1 MSGTIL
7 HAGGPPAGRARS
19 FWDDLPRPFF
29 LVAPMANATDTA
41 FRRIITECSSPHAV
55 YTEFTSVAGLCSRG
69 APRLMVDLEFAEC
82 ERPVIAQFFGSV
94 PEQFRRCA
102 ELAVEL
108 GFDGVDINMGCPD
121 RAVLRQKA
129 GAALI
134 RDPDLA
140 VEIIDA
146 TRDGAGDLPVSVKTR
161 IGDASDIVEEWIGRL
176 LTARPAAIAI
186 HARTIKERSEVPAH
200 WDAVRRACELAR
212 GTGVPIVGNGDVRS
226 LDQGRALAAE
236 TGADGVMIGRGVFG
250 NPWLFSEAGG
260 PGDLRV
266 AVETM
271 LAHALLYDLL
281 FAGRKNFVDM
291 RRHFKAYVGGFPGAR
306 RLRMELME
314 TRSVADVERVVGPVI
329 GAASVRRARDRAH
342 TLASAEAWATR
353 RNGAV
358 ELTVKTAG

>member
-7 HAGGPPAGRARS
+7 HAGAPSAGRARS

-41 FRRIITECSSPHAV
+41 FRRIITECSRPHAV

-146 TRDGAGDLPVSVKTR
+146 TRAGAGDLPVSVKTR

-176 LTARPAAIAI
+176 LSARPAAIAI

-200 WDAVRRACELAR
+200 WDAVRRACDVAR

-226 LDQGRALAAE
+226 LEQGRALAAE

-250 NPWLFSEAGG
+250 NPWLFSAAGG
-260 PGDLRV
+260 PDGLQA

-271 LAHALLYDLL
+271 LAHALLYDVL

-291 RRHFKAYVGGFPGAR
+291 RRHFKAYVGGFRGAR

-314 TRSVADVERVVGPVI
+314 TRSVADVERIVAPVI
-329 GAASVRRARDRAH
+329 GAESVRRARDRAH
-342 TLASAEAWATR
+342 ELASAEAWASR

>member
-7 HAGGPPAGRARS
+7 QADAPADRRTRS

-29 LVAPMANATDTA
+29 LLAPMANATDTA
-41 FRRIITECSSPHAV
+41 FRRIVTECSSPHAV
-55 YTEFTSVAGLCSRG
+55 YTEFTSVAGLCSPG

-121 RAVLRQKA
+121 RSVLRQKA

-134 RDPDLA
+134 RDPELA
-140 VEIIDA
+140 LEIIAA
-146 TRDGAGDLPVSVKTR
+146 TRAGAGDLPVSVKTR
-161 IGDASDIVEEWIGRL
+161 IGHDSDMVEEWIGRL
-176 LTARPAAIAI
+176 LGARPAAIAI
-186 HARTIKERSEVPAH
+186 HARTVKERSEVPAH
-200 WDAVRRACELAR
+200 WDAVRRSCELAR
-212 GTGVPIVGNGDVRS
+212 GSGVPIVGNGDVRS
-226 LDQGRALAAE
+226 LQQGRALAAE
-236 TGADGVMIGRGVFG
+236 TGADGVMIGRGIFG
-250 NPWLFSEAGG
+250 NPWVFSAAGA
-260 PGDLRV
+260 PDDLRA

-281 FAGRKNFVDM
+281 FAGRKNFVDL
-291 RRHFKAYVGGFPGAR
+291 RRHFKAYVGGFRGAR

-314 TRSVADVERVVGPVI
+314 THSVGDVERIVTPVI
-329 GAASVRRARDRAH
+329 GADSVRRAHDRAQE
-342 TLASAEAWATR
+342 LASAEAWASR